1 MYYVEIIEM
10 VLEMVTNTRSSP
22 SEVFL
27 GKGVLKT
34 FRKFTGE
41 HPCQSVMSI
50 KLHRCSPVN
59 LLHILRANF
68 PKNTSEW
75 QLLQHYQ
82 RRVSSQTVKRDGSN
96 LTFSRL

>member
-1 MYYVEIIEM
+1 MYYVEIVEM

-34 FRKFTGE
+34 FSKFTGE

-50 KLHRCSPVN
+50 KLHGCSPVN
-59 LLHILRANF
+59 LLHILRTTF
-68 PKNTSEW
+68 HKNTSGW
-75 QLLQHYQ
+75 QLL
-82 RRVSSQTVKRDGSN
+82 
-96 LTFSRL
+96 